1 MKRVP
6 LIMLLVTA
14 SVLACGPFISDL
26 LPVETVRPGDL
37 NGYAYRG
44 ELGVVRPHF
53 ARRYLVQAYRR
64 MTGQEPLRAV
74 GRLKPF
80 YDEAER
86 DAHQQW
92 TELHV
97 RVDGQTP
104 GIGVDRNIG
113 DYQSIVNCLGS
124 AYLAAARTLS
134 ERMGRYGT
142 ASGEVRD
149 WLRAQ
154 DRVFENCTSE
164 RLVLPDPPPAGADA
178 FVRGDRQYQIAAAY
192 FYAMQYD
199 EAVRRFRQIAAEPS
213 SPWRPYGHYLA
224 GRAMLRQAT
233 TAKELDRAK
242 LAEAETE
249 LRGVLQDAGASFLHA
264 SARGLLDRIALR
276 ANPTQRLRILS
287 EALSTRDVGDQELRD
302 YESLMD
308 ATLGDSTVL
317 DYEAIPAR
325 EALAATSDMNDW
337 IMVMQGIGAAPAARA
352 VAKWKQGQALPWLA
366 AAMWKVPVASPEVP
380 ALLTAAERIDE
391 KSAAY
396 YTIAFLRV
404 RLLALADRS
413 DEARAVLATLP
424 ASAGLYGKGPD
435 AETFNLISALRFKLA
450 RSLDELLAAAP
461 RTVVGHREG
470 AWNDAEYG
478 AAPKG
483 PDDPVFDDDAGN
495 VLSTRLPLDHLV
507 IAAKSSV
514 LPPRL
519 RLRVASAAFTR
530 AWLLKRFDQALT
542 VAPVLRQLSP
552 SLGTDMAK
560 FESARTAGD
569 RHIAGL
575 RLLLRTP
582 GLRASVKGLE
592 DDEDHSQKELSR
604 SFDHLFRRNWWC
616 GAGDEH
622 GRYAGGP
629 DGNSQVMQFLYP
641 NDEVPYPAFLSKAQ
655 IAEVEAERAAVAA
668 LGTAPNYLAAQAVT
682 WAKARPSDVDAAE
695 ALAHAVEGTRW
706 GCTDAETTRASRAA
720 FQALHQL
727 FPNTEW
733 AKKTKYWY

>member
-6 LIMLLVTA
+6 LIMLFVTA

-37 NGYAYRG
+37 NGYGYRG
-44 ELGVVRPHF
+44 EIGVVRPHF

-64 MTGQEPLRAV
+64 MTGQGPLRAV

-97 RVDGQTP
+97 RVDGKTP
-104 GIGVDRNIG
+104 GIGINRNIG
-113 DYQSIVNCLGS
+113 DYQFIVNCLGS
-124 AYLAAARTLS
+124 AYAAAAKTLS
-134 ERMGRYGT
+134 ERMGRYGA
-142 ASGEVRD
+142 ASAEVRD
-149 WLRAQ
+149 WLEAQ

-164 RLVLPDPPPAGADA
+164 HLVLPDPPPAGADA
-178 FVRGDRQYQIAAAY
+178 FVRGDRNYQIAAAY

-199 EAVRRFRQIAAEPS
+199 EAVRRFRQIAADQT

-224 GRAMLRQAT
+224 ARALLRQGT

-249 LRGVLQDAGASFLHA
+249 FRGVLQDVGASFLHA

-276 ANPTQRLRILS
+276 ANPTERLRVVS
-287 EALSTRDVGDQELRD
+287 AALSTRDVGDQELRD

-308 ATLGDSTVL
+308 TALGDTTVL
-317 DYEAIPAR
+317 DYEAVPDRA
-325 EALAATSDMNDW
+325 ALAATSEMNDW
-337 IMVMQGIGAAPAARA
+337 ILVMQGTGPGAVARA
-352 VAKWKQGQALPWLA
+352 LVKWKQTNALPWLA
-366 AAMWKVPVASPEVP
+366 AALWKVPVGSSDVPSLVQAAARIEESSP
-380 ALLTAAERIDE
+380 
-391 KSAAY
+391 AY

-404 RLLALADRS
+404 RLLALSDRN
-413 DEARAVLATLP
+413 DEARAVLAGLP

-478 AAPKG
+478 APPKG
-483 PDDPVFDDDAGN
+483 PEDPVFDDDAGH
-495 VLSTRLPLDHLV
+495 VFSTRLPLEHLV
-507 IAAKSSV
+507 MAATSSA
-514 LPPRL
+514 LPARL
-519 RLRVASAAFTR
+519 RLRVASAAFAR
-530 AWLLKRFDQALT
+530 AWLLKRFNHALT

-552 SLGTDMAK
+552 SLAADMRR
-560 FESARTAGD
+560 FETAAAAQD

-575 RLLLRTP
+575 RLMLRTP
-582 GLRASVKGLE
+582 GIHASVKGLE
-592 DDEDHSQKELSR
+592 DDEDQSRQELSR
-604 SFDHLFRRNWWC
+604 SFDHTFRRNWWC
-616 GAGDEH
+616 GSEDER

-629 DGNSQVMQFLYP
+629 DGTSQVMQFLYP
-641 NDEVPYPAFLSKAQ
+641 GNAVPYPAFLSKAD
-655 IAEVEAERAAVAA
+655 IAAVQQERDNISA
-668 LGTAPNYLAAQAVT
+668 LGPAPNYLAAEAVR
-682 WAKARPSDVDAAE
+682 WAKARPSDLDAAE

-706 GCTDAETTRASRAA
+706 GCTNEETTQMSRAA
-720 FQALHQL
+720 FQTLHQL
-727 FPNTEW
+727 FPKTDW
-733 AKKTKYWY
+733 ARRTKYWY